1 VKTFVFGRHKDDPKG
16 PPEEHGEVTIQAPSL
31 PDARAAFVKEHGEK
45 DARTYIVRAVDVA
58 ACDCAPK
65 PKRARKR

>member
-1 VKTFVFGRHKDDPKG
+1 MKTFIFGRHTNDPKG

-31 PDARAAFVKEHGEK
+31 PEARAAFVKEHGEK

-58 ACDCAPK
+58 AAPAK